1 MPSGAVSIRSL
12 DGLLAEPVSRSQHE
26 QGDGKGG
33 DRISDGIAEID
44 QRQTYEHNT
53 RTVDVRLEV
62 QRIGFEGRALGLPRN
77 LVELPGPKEVEHH

>member
-1 MPSGAVSIRSL
+1 MSTVLEEG
-12 DGLLAEPVSRSQHE
+12 H
-26 QGDGKGG
+26 
-33 DRISDGIAEID
+33 
-44 QRQTYEHNT
+44 T